1 MRSDVNLLHASVNYL
16 SVTGRLST
24 LLLSLLLSCQAFGVL
39 MESSQRYTAA
49 TRATS
54 VPLPPQE
61 QLQADRPPE
70 AVKKTKKTGSLR
82 DRLTQLGKASWYGP
96 GFHGKPTASGEVFD
110 QSLMTAAHNTFPLG
124 SRAKVT
130 NLANGHSVE
139 VRINDRGPHAAG
151 RIIDLSRAAAGA
163 LGIVGPGVARVQVE
177 VLSTAEG

>member
-1 MRSDVNLLHASVNYL
+1 MRRDLNFLRASGNYL
-16 SVTGRLST
+16 SVTGRIST
-24 LLLSLLLSCQAFGVL
+24 LLLSLLLSCQAFGAL
-39 MESSQRYTAA
+39 MESSRQHTGA
-49 TRATS
+49 TIATS
-54 VPLPPQE
+54 VPLPRQE

-70 AVKKTKKTGSLR
+70 SVKKTKSIGSLR
-82 DRLTQLGKASWYGP
+82 NRLTQLGKASWYGP

-163 LGIVGPGVARVQVE
+163 LGMVGHGVARVQVE
-177 VLSTAEG
+177 VLSIAEG

>member
-1 MRSDVNLLHASVNYL
+1 MRSDLNFLRASVNYL
-16 SVTGRLST
+16 SVIGHIST
-24 LLLSLLLSCQAFGVL
+24 LLLSLLLSCQAFGAL
-39 MESSQRYTAA
+39 ISSQQHTGLTIATA
-49 TRATS
+49 
-54 VPLPPQE
+54 PLLRQE

-70 AVKKTKKTGSLR
+70 AVKEAKKTGSLR
-82 DRLTQLGKASWYGP
+82 NRLTQLGKASWYGP

-163 LGIVGPGVARVQVE
+163 LGIVGLGVARVQVE
-177 VLSTAEG
+177 ALSTAEG